1 MFNVSEFDI
10 FYFTKQFAR
19 KKATLVNPMEDR
31 GIGFFGT
38 FLNGRKSGKIF
49 IGLIGEAIYGQGFL
63 YGQVDKDGHL
73 TGKEIAYIYPG
84 ILGSYLI

>member
-1 MFNVSEFDI
+1 
-10 FYFTKQFAR
+10 
-19 KKATLVNPMEDR
+19 VNPVEDR
-31 GIGFFGT
+31 GIGFFGK

-73 TGKEIAYIYPG
+73 TGKDIAYIYPG
-84 ILGSYLI
+84 ILLLYIRGRQRFLTRGPHGNNIRLYGPE